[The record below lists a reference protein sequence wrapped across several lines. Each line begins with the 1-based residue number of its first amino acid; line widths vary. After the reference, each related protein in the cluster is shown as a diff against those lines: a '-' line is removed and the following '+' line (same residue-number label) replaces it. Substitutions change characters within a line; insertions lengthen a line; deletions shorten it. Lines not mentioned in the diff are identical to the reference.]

1 MRKKKENPEVLR
13 DEPVSVQPE
22 TIKTDNPETES
33 KVQDASHGPEEKSE
47 DKEIEE
53 LRQKLTESQD
63 KYLRLSAE
71 FDNYR
76 KRTLKERIELTKTAG
91 EEILT
96 GFLPLMDDFDRARL
110 AMQNAQDMEAL
121 REGLDLIYKKMSD
134 FLSRE
139 GIQEIPAMG
148 ESFSTDWHEA
158 ITKIPAPEASQKG
171 KIVDVIQ
178 KGYFLHEKVIRFAK
192 VVIGE

>member
-22 TIKTDNPETES
+22 TINTKNPETES
-33 KVQDASHGPEEKSE
+33 KVQDASRGPEEKSE
-47 DKEIEE
+47 NKEIEE

-91 EEILT
+91 EEILA

-139 GIQEIPAMG
+139 GIQEIPAIG